1 MTDPAAQPSTRLL
14 HAGAPPLAGGT
25 GPINTPVVR
34 ASTLRFE
41 SMAVREDLLR
51 RRSAG
56 EDVAS
61 YGIHGLDTHRA
72 LEAALRELEG
82 GERALLAPSG
92 LAAITLV
99 LLAVLSPGD
108 HALVCDSV
116 YSPLRR
122 VDAQLLRRLGITL
135 EYFSPARNDLAAR
148 IRPETRLLYLE
159 SPGSLLNEVLDLPAL
174 AAVAPAR
181 GVTVAVDNTWGAGW
195 LHRPLALG
203 ADISLQAGTK
213 YIGGHSDLMLG
224 TVVANGAELV
234 RRLVQTH
241 ESLGLTIGADD
252 AWLALRG
259 LRTLPVR
266 LAQHERHAVEVARWL
281 QAQPQVARVFFPALQ
296 DDPGHALWRRDFSG
310 ANGLLSFELG
320 DTDPR
325 AGQALVDALQVFRI
339 GASWGGYE
347 SLALLVAP
355 ERLAE
360 HSLWTGL
367 AQPRGPLVR
376 LHVGLEDPR
385 DLVDDLAQALAVA
398 RRVAT

>member
-1 MTDPAAQPSTRLL
+1 MTHATTRLL
-14 HAGAPPLAGGT
+14 HAGAAPLRDRA

-41 SMAVREDLLR
+41 SMAVREDLQR
-51 RRSAG
+51 RRAAG
-56 EDVAS
+56 EDIAS

-72 LEAALRELEG
+72 LEVALLALEG
-82 GERALLAPSG
+82 GERALLTPSG
-92 LAAITLV
+92 LAAVTLV
-99 LLAVLSPGD
+99 LLALLSPGE
-108 HALVCDSV
+108 HALLSDNV
-116 YSPLRR
+116 YSPVRN
-122 VDAQLLRRLGITL
+122 VDTRLLKRLGITL
-135 EYFSPARNDLAAR
+135 EYFSPGRDDVAAL

-174 AAVAPAR
+174 TALAHAR
-181 GVTVAVDNTWGAGW
+181 GVTVAVDNTWGAGY
-195 LHRPLALG
+195 LHKPLDLG

-224 TVVANGAELV
+224 TVVARDATLI

-266 LAQHERHAVEVARWL
+266 LAQHAQHALDVARFL
-281 QAQPQVARVFFPALQ
+281 QAQPEVAQIYYPALEN
-296 DDPGHALWRRDFSG
+296 DPGHALWQRDFSG
-310 ANGLLSFELG
+310 ANGLLSFELASA
-320 DTDPR
+320 DAR
-325 AGQALVDALQVFRI
+325 AGHRLVDALQLFRI

-347 SLALLVAP
+347 SLALVVAP

-360 HSLWTGL
+360 HSRWTANG
-367 AQPRGPLVR
+367 QRRGPLVR

-385 DLVDDLAQALAVA
+385 DLVDDLAQALRASHL
-398 RRVAT
+398 THDQ